1 MSYWIFLTMEDESV
15 FKKRIANKS
24 WPISKRAKYQSHIT
38 IGDNIIFYQGGMGR
52 QRFLGT
58 AEIKSPPKNI
68 PEKIDHYVD
77 IENIEI
83 LPTPLGIRNLLPKLE
98 LIKNQDYWGLYIQG
112 DIVKLNKNDYLLI
125 LKEFSKLMKQKIKQ
139 NI

>member
-1 MSYWIFLTMEDESV
+1 MEDESI

-24 WPISKRAKYQSHIT
+24 WPISKRAKYQTHLA
-38 IGDNIIFYQGGMGR
+38 IGDDVIFYQGGMNK

-58 AEIKSPPKNI
+58 AKIKSLPKSI
-68 PEKIDHYVD
+68 PEKIDYYVD

-112 DIVKLNKNDYLLI
+112 DIIKLNKNDYLLI

>member
-1 MSYWIFLTMEDESV
+1 M
-15 FKKRIANKS
+15 NK
-24 WPISKRAKYQSHIT
+24 
-38 IGDNIIFYQGGMGR
+38 

-58 AEIKSPPKNI
+58 AKIKSLPKSI
-68 PEKIDHYVD
+68 PEKIDYYVD

-112 DIVKLNKNDYLLI
+112 DIIKLNKNDYLLI